1 MSALELK
8 IPPPLVLFTC
18 GLLMWLLALLLPSLG
33 IALPGQLAL
42 AALLTASGVGVA
54 IAGVLAFR
62 QASTTINPT
71 RPSAISS
78 IVSSGVFRFIR
89 NPMYLSMFLCLGGW
103 AVFLGNPLSLLGLP
117 LFVAYLNRM
126 QIGPEERALEAKF
139 GEPYAQYCAR
149 VRRWL

>member
-18 GLLMWLLALLLPSLG
+18 GLLMWLLALLLPDLG
-33 IALPGQLAL
+33 LELPGQRLL
-42 AALLTASGVGVA
+42 AALLALIGLGVA

-71 RPSAISS
+71 RPSATSS
-78 IVSSGVFRFIR
+78 IVSSGVYRFTR
-89 NPMYLSMFLCLGGW
+89 NPMYLGMLLCLGGW
-103 AVFLGNPLSLLGLP
+103 ALFLGNPLSLLGLP
-117 LFVAYLNRM
+117 LFVAYLNRL

>member
-71 RPSAISS
+71 RPSATSS
-78 IVSSGVFRFIR
+78 IVSNGVYRFTR
-89 NPMYLSMFLCLGGW
+89 NPMYLGMLLCLGGW
-103 AVFLGNPLSLLGLP
+103 AIFLGNPLSLLGLP
-117 LFVAYLNRM
+117 LFVAYLNRL

>member
-8 IPPPLVLFTC
+8 IPPPLVLFAC
-18 GLLMWLLALLLPSLG
+18 GLLMWLLAVLLPGLHFVM
-33 IALPGQLAL
+33 PGQLELAVLL
-42 AALLTASGVGVA
+42 AASGMGVA

-71 RPSAISS
+71 RPSATSS
-78 IVSSGVFRFIR
+78 IVSSGVYRFTR
-89 NPMYLSMFLCLGGW
+89 NPMYLGMLLCLGGW

-126 QIGPEERALEAKF
+126 QIGPEERALATKF
-139 GEPYAQYCAR
+139 GEPYTQYLSR

>member
-71 RPSAISS
+71 RPSATSS
-78 IVSSGVFRFIR
+78 IVSSGVYRFTR
-89 NPMYLSMFLCLGGW
+89 NPMYLGMLLCLGGW

-126 QIGPEERALEAKF
+126 QIGPEERALAAKF

>member
-1 MSALELK
+1 MSARELK

-71 RPSAISS
+71 RPSATSS
-78 IVSSGVFRFIR
+78 IVSSGVFRFTR
-89 NPMYLSMFLCLGGW
+89 NPMYLGMFLCLGGW

-117 LFVAYLNRM
+117 LFVASLNRM

-139 GEPYAQYCAR
+139 GQPYAQYCAR

>member
-18 GLLMWLLALLLPSLG
+18 GLLMWLLALLLPNLG
-33 IALPGQLAL
+33 LELPGQRLL
-42 AALLTASGVGVA
+42 AALLALIGLGVA

-71 RPSAISS
+71 RPSATSS
-78 IVSSGVFRFIR
+78 IVSSGVYRFTR
-89 NPMYLSMFLCLGGW
+89 NPMYLGMLLCLGGW
-103 AVFLGNPLSLLGLP
+103 ALFLGNLPSLLGLP
-117 LFVAYLNRM
+117 LFVAYLNRL